1 MKIDFKHLF
10 SMLILWLISIY
21 LVFYFT
27 SCSAKWHINRAYKKG
42 AKLEQTSDTIRITS
56 IDSFKVVLNDT
67 FYFEKY
73 FTTKDTIIQYKRLY
87 VPKTRF
93 ETRIEYKLKRD
104 TLRLEKIKVRK
115 EYRVKTKPFP
125 YTLLLIVIGLVC
137 ITIIS
142 FIFKPKIL

>member
-10 SMLILWLISIY
+10 SILILWIISIY
-21 LVFYFT
+21 LIFHFT
-27 SCSAKWHINRAYKKG
+27 GCSAKWHLNRAYKKG
-42 AKLEQTSDTIRITS
+42 AKLEQTSDTITIS
-56 IDSFKVVLNDT
+56 AIDSFKVVLRDT

-73 FTTKDTIIQYKRLY
+73 FTTKDTIINYKRIF

-115 EYRVKTKPFP
+115 EYRTRTKPFP
-125 YTLLLIVIGLVC
+125 YTLLLIVIGLLLIV
-137 ITIIS
+137 ILS
-142 FIFKPKIL
+142 FKFMPK